1 MNKEF
6 KQEKTMMQKKKH
18 QEKLR
23 PTECLLINLLVFILM
38 AIKYNYIN
46 QFNFQFNLFS
56 IN

>member
-6 KQEKTMMQKKKH
+6 KQEKTMMQKKRH

-23 PTECLLINLLVFILM
+23 PTECLLINLFILM